1 MSRGVDGD
9 VAAPVVTVLVGA
21 KSWRATHWAALVVI
35 CTIAVKLALAGSPD
49 TAKRA
54 EYLLGGAPAQGLGR
68 VGVSASG
75 AELVL
80 AGS

>member
-9 VAAPVVTVLVGA
+9 VAAPVATVLVGA

-49 TAKRA
+49 TVNRA
-54 EYLLGGAPAQGLGR
+54 EYLCAPAQG
-68 VGVSASG
+68 VGGWV
-75 AELVL
+75 
-80 AGS
+80 